1 MTFINAHS
9 HPNEAPCAYGAFLAS
24 AVRRLGGRL
33 FGDPMASQFS
43 SRSGIAQPIAGHVR

>member
-9 HPNEAPCAYGAFLAS
+9 RPNEAPCAHGAFLAS
-24 AVRRLGGRL
+24 PVRRLGGRL
-33 FGDPMASQFS
+33 FGDPMASQFG